1 MRRKPFHHRPATGQP
16 QRGATLVI
24 GLIMLALI
32 TLIAVAAIRMS
43 TTHVQVVG
51 NERFRSEATTAANY
65 ALDLVLNNKDF
76 IDAKLSANP
85 VTVNVLDT
93 QEQAAAGALT
103 AKYEDPTCSR
113 YRYIKNAELIKTV
126 TDASGNSVAVPK
138 SKTDRACFNNPK
150 VDITIVDE
158 TMTGDPN
165 ANSLCVT
172 TMWDVAASV
181 EDPDTGAS
189 VTVNQG
195 IEMRMEITDAENRC
209 KP

>member
-1 MRRKPFHHRPATGQP
+1 MRRKLLTHRPAAGHT

-24 GLIMLALI
+24 GLIMLVLI
-32 TLIAVAAIRMS
+32 TLVAVAAIRMS

-51 NERFRSEATTAANY
+51 NERFRTEATTAANY
-65 ALDLVLNNKDF
+65 ALDLVINNKDF
-76 IDAKLSANP
+76 VDAKLSANP
-85 VTVNVLDT
+85 VAVNVVET
-93 QEQAAAGALT
+93 NMANGALT
-103 AKYEDPTCSR
+103 AKYTDPSCSR

-126 TDASGNSVAVPK
+126 TDADGNSVAVPK

-150 VDITIVDE
+150 VDITIVNE
-158 TMTGDPN
+158 TVTGDPN

-181 EDPDTGAS
+181 EDPDTGAA

-195 IEMRMEITDAENRC
+195 IEMRMEITDAENKC